1 MGTHPIFESDFD
13 CLTEQVGSN
22 MSEEFDFT
30 KKKKKSKK
38 MPIEIE
44 GEDNREA
51 LDEQANEDLFGQ
63 EAVDPAKLDDDL
75 DLTKKKKKKKKKGE
89 LDLEDDG
96 ENDMAGEFDEL
107 SLDKKKKKKKN
118 VDFTE
123 AADEVEVDETKP
135 ESERPWLDRDLDKE
149 GYLYKELLERV
160 FKIIKSKNPEGTG
173 ARQKIVMQPPKLAR
187 IGTKKTCFTNF
198 AQTAKLLNR
207 KSEHLMMFI
216 FAELGTTG
224 NQDAGGQLILKGK
237 YQSKA
242 MEKVLKQ
249 YCKDFVQCKTCKSYE
264 TTLDKRDRLFFILCK
279 DCQSERSVQAIT
291 KGFQAIT
298 NKRSRIRN
306 AAAAATQK

>member
-51 LDEQANEDLFGQ
+51 LGEQANEDLFGQ
-63 EAVDPAKLDDDL
+63 ESVDPAKLDDDL
-75 DLTKKKKKKKKKGE
+75 DLTKKKKKK
-89 LDLEDDG
+89 
-96 ENDMAGEFDEL
+96 
-107 SLDKKKKKKKN
+107 

-123 AADEVEVDETKP
+123 AADEVEVDDTKP

-149 GYLYKELLERV
+149 GNLYKELLERV

-306 AAAAATQK
+306 AA

>member
-75 DLTKKKKKKKKKGE
+75 DLTKKKK
-89 LDLEDDG
+89 
-96 ENDMAGEFDEL
+96 
-107 SLDKKKKKKKN
+107 N

-187 IGTKKTCFTNF
+187 IG
-198 AQTAKLLNR
+198 
-207 KSEHLMMFI
+207 
-216 FAELGTTG
+216 
-224 NQDAGGQLILKGK
+224 
-237 YQSKA
+237 
-242 MEKVLKQ
+242 
-249 YCKDFVQCKTCKSYE
+249 
-264 TTLDKRDRLFFILCK
+264 
-279 DCQSERSVQAIT
+279 
-291 KGFQAIT
+291 
-298 NKRSRIRN
+298 
-306 AAAAATQK
+306 

>member
-160 FKIIKSKNPEGTG
+160 FKIIKSKNPEETG
-173 ARQKIVMQPPKLAR
+173 AHRNQKDLFHEFCANSKVIESKVRTFNDVYFRR
-187 IGTKKTCFTNF
+187 IGNNGKPGCRWTTHSQGKVSIESDGKGAEAVLQRLCPMQNVQVVRDDTRQ
-198 AQTAKLLNR
+198 ARQTLLH
-207 KSEHLMMFI
+207 SL
-216 FAELGTTG
+216 
-224 NQDAGGQLILKGK
+224 
-237 YQSKA
+237 
-242 MEKVLKQ
+242 
-249 YCKDFVQCKTCKSYE
+249 
-264 TTLDKRDRLFFILCK
+264 
-279 DCQSERSVQAIT
+279 
-291 KGFQAIT
+291 
-298 NKRSRIRN
+298 
-306 AAAAATQK
+306 

>member
-63 EAVDPAKLDDDL
+63 EAVDPAN
-75 DLTKKKKKKKKKGE
+75 
-89 LDLEDDG
+89 LEDDG

-173 ARQKIVMQPPKLAR
+173 ARQKNRDA
-187 IGTKKTCFTNF
+187 T
-198 AQTAKLLNR
+198 AQTGAHRNQKDLFHEFCANSKVIESKVR
-207 KSEHLMMFI
+207 TFNDVI

>member
-38 MPIEIE
+38 MPIEID

-149 GYLYKELLERV
+149 GYLYKEL
-160 FKIIKSKNPEGTG
+160 
-173 ARQKIVMQPPKLAR
+173 AR
-187 IGTKKTCFTNF
+187 IGTKKDLFHEFCANSKVIESKVRTFNDVYFRRIGNNGKPGCRWTTHSQGKVSIESDGKGAEAVLQRLCPMQNVQVVRDDTRQ
-198 AQTAKLLNR
+198 ARQTLLH
-207 KSEHLMMFI
+207 SL
-216 FAELGTTG
+216 
-224 NQDAGGQLILKGK
+224 
-237 YQSKA
+237 
-242 MEKVLKQ
+242 
-249 YCKDFVQCKTCKSYE
+249 
-264 TTLDKRDRLFFILCK
+264 
-279 DCQSERSVQAIT
+279 
-291 KGFQAIT
+291 
-298 NKRSRIRN
+298 
-306 AAAAATQK
+306 